1 MSRDLF
7 RIVYCSRTTLEG
19 DELPISRADSRG
31 VSPQQ
36 CARRT
41 YGRAARVWTEAS
53 RRCSKGEF
61 DAVQQTFERI
71 QADERHEEVIL
82 LQAHIAGARLFGGWT
97 MGLAS
102 PDDPAAAH
110 EILRAAVAESS
121 GDSARKLV
129 ELLDSLVRR
138 EEWMTTPV

>member
-7 RIVYCSRTTLEG
+7 RIVYCSRTTVGSDSFLSLERI
-19 DELPISRADSRG
+19 LAVSRHNN
-31 VSPQQ
+31 
-36 CARRT
+36 ARDGIT
-41 YGRAARVWTEAS
+41 GALLALDGSFAQVLE
-53 RRCSKGEF
+53 GEF

-71 QADERHEEVIL
+71 QADERHEDVIL
-82 LQAHIAGARLFGGWT
+82 LQAHVAGARLFAGWT

-110 EILRAAVAESS
+110 EVLRAAMAQSG

-129 ELLDSLVRR
+129 ELLDWLVRR
-138 EEWMTTPV
+138 EEWMTASA